1 MIWYRTR
8 TWIIIVQFLSGLSM
22 LAIGCCIYL
31 LFRSKTLNIYH
42 WCSALGLS
50 DIIDDYRQITML
62 WNVPDFIRFSIPD
75 GLYCAAYILFI
86 DAIWHKDKGIIKNI
100 IVLLV
105 PLVTISSELLQLF
118 GIVRGTFDIYDL
130 VCYSF
135 PLLVY
140 LSIICYQQYTF
151 KMLKQTCV

>member
-75 GLYCAAYILFI
+75 GLYCSAYILFI

-130 VCYSF
+130 VCYTF

-140 LSIICYQQYTF
+140 LSIICYQHYTV